1 MNKTVKVME
10 GSMAVAHA
18 IRSCQTDVIA
28 AYPISPQTHIV
39 EYLSDFAADGSL
51 HGKYVNVD
59 SEFSASS
66 FVYGSAAAGARSYT
80 ASSSQ
85 GLLLMTEVLYNIAGH
100 RLPLVMTGVN
110 RMISPPISILTDH
123 SDTMA
128 LRDCGFMQLHVES
141 IQEAYDAHIQAFKI
155 AENHD
160 VLLPMMVCMDGWVL
174 THAFE
179 PVTLFDDK
187 DIQDF
192 LGGPIKPYQKL
203 DPSVPP
209 VNYGVFTDE
218 QELMEYKH
226 MMMEAHR
233 RAIKVIDDTAEAY
246 RETFGHYAG
255 GVIDTYMTEDAEII
269 LLAMGS
275 VVGTIRCAVDE
286 LRAQGKKVGLVKIR
300 SFRPFP
306 AKEIVEAVADAR
318 AVGIIDKA
326 ISLGRGGILGM
337 DVKESF
343 CNLPEKP
350 AIKDYIAGIGGKELN
365 REVIKQIYEDLDR
378 VTKFNV
384 LDEEVQYV
392 NLNDYCIVK

>member
-1 MNKTVKVME
+1 MKSTVKVME

-18 IRSCQTDVIA
+18 IRACKTDVIA

-51 HGKYVNVD
+51 HGKYVNCD
-59 SEFSASS
+59 SEFSTSS
-66 FVYGSAAAGARSYT
+66 FVYGAAAAGARSYT

-85 GLLLMTEVLYNIAGH
+85 GLILMTEVLYNIAGH
-100 RLPLVMTGVN
+100 RLPVVMTGVN

-123 SDTMA
+123 SDTMT
-128 LRDCGFMQLHVES
+128 LRDTGFMQLYVES

-155 AENHD
+155 AENHN

-179 PVTLFDDK
+179 PVTIFDDGE
-187 DIQDF
+187 IYDF
-192 LGGPIKPYQKL
+192 IGGPIKPYQKL
-203 DPSVPP
+203 DPKDPP

-218 QELMEYKH
+218 EELMEYKY
-226 MMMEAHR
+226 MMMQAHD
-233 RAIKVIDDTAEAY
+233 RAKGVICNVADEFNK
-246 RETFGHYAG
+246 RFGHYDG
-255 GVIDTYMTEDAEII
+255 GVIDEYMTDDAEVI

-286 LRAQGKKVGLVKIR
+286 LRKEGKKVGLIKIR

-306 AKEIVEAVADAR
+306 GEEIVKACKKAS

-326 ISLGRGGILGM
+326 ISLGRGGVLSM
-337 DVKESF
+337 EVKECF
-343 CNLPEKP
+343 CNEGEKP
-350 AIKDYIAGIGGKELN
+350 PIKDYIAGIGGKELN
-365 REVIKQIYEDLDR
+365 REVIKQIYDDLFGVD
-378 VTKFNV
+378 KSNIKDSGV
-384 LDEEVQYV
+384 LYV
-392 NLNDYCIVK
+392 NLNREFLE

>member
-10 GSMAVAHA
+10 GSMAVANA
-18 IRSCQTDVIA
+18 IRSCKTDVIA

-128 LRDCGFMQLHVES
+128 LRDCGFMQMHVES

-155 AENHD
+155 AENHK
-160 VLLPMMVCMDGWVL
+160 VLLPMMICMDGWVL

-179 PVTLFDDK
+179 PVTLFDDA
-187 DIQDF
+187 DIQEF
-192 LGGPIKPYQKL
+192 LGGPINSYQKL
-203 DPSVPP
+203 DPALPP

-226 MMMEAHR
+226 AMMCAHEN
-233 RAIKVIDDTAEAY
+233 AKEVINEVAEEY
-246 RETFGHYAG
+246 REKFGHYYG
-255 GVIDTYMTEDAEII
+255 GVIDTYMTEDADVI

-275 VVGTIRCAVDE
+275 VVGTIRCAIDE
-286 LRAQGKKVGLVKIR
+286 MRAEGKKVGLVKIR

-306 AKEIVEAVADAR
+306 GKEIAEACAGAK

-326 ISLGRGGILGM
+326 ISLGRGGIVGM
-337 DVKESF
+337 DVKEYF
-343 CNLPEKP
+343 CNMKEKP
-350 AIKDYIAGIGGKELN
+350 ALKDYIAGIGGKELN
-365 REVIKQIYEDLDR
+365 REVIKQIYEDLLKVDAG
-378 VTKFNV
+378 NI

-392 NLNDYCIVK
+392 NLNEYCVE